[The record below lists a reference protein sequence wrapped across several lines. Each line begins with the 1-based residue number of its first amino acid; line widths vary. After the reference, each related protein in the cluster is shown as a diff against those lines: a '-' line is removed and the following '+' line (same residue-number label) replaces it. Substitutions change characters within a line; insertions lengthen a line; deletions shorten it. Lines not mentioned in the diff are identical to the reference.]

1 MYFYWVGSHLQIRVK
16 IDQMRRFYSLKD
28 MERER
33 YRLYLEKE
41 LVAYKLK
48 YFYQNTRNS
57 YRLENI
63 VRDSVGTWLGKFIS
77 RLIWKKSNSDT
88 IQEE

>member
-1 MYFYWVGSHLQIRVK
+1 
-16 IDQMRRFYSLKD
+16 MRRFYSLKD

-48 YFYQNTRNS
+48 YFYRKTRES

-63 VRDSVGTWLGKFIS
+63 VKDSVGAWLGKFIS
-77 RLIWKKSNSDT
+77 RLIWKKSNSEMT
-88 IQEE
+88 KEEIKTEV

>member
-1 MYFYWVGSHLQIRVK
+1 
-16 IDQMRRFYSLKD
+16 MRRFYSLKD

-41 LVAYKLK
+41 LVVYKLK
-48 YFYQNTRNS
+48 YFYRNTRES

-63 VRDSVGTWLGKFIS
+63 VKDSVGTWLGKFIS
-77 RLIWKKSNSDT
+77 RLIWKKNNSEMT
-88 IQEE
+88 KEEIKTEV

>member
-1 MYFYWVGSHLQIRVK
+1 
-16 IDQMRRFYSLKD
+16 MRRFYSLKD

-41 LVAYKLK
+41 LVVYKLK
-48 YFYQNTRNS
+48 YFYRNTRES

-63 VRDSVGTWLGKFIS
+63 VKDSVGAWLGKFIS
-77 RLIWKKSNSDT
+77 RLIWKKNNSKMT
-88 IQEE
+88 KEEIKTEV